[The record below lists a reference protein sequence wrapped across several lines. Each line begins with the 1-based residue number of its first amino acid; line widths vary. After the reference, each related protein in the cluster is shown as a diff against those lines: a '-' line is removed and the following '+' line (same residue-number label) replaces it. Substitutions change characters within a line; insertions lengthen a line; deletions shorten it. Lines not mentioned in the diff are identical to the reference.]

1 MTDIFEKGIEKL
13 ENQTPFDEAVESV
26 SAYASY
32 TDQKESVFAMMIK
45 KNFTTDEDKK
55 KFVKFANTFHK
66 TIKLGSKIDSMKS
79 FDYTKQFIE
88 DSLFRIYRGDN
99 IDSILKYAE
108 AMYKDKVDYKYLLE
122 HVNNNESS
130 L

>member
-13 ENQTPFDEAVESV
+13 ENQTPFDEAVGSV
-26 SAYASY
+26 SSYASY
-32 TDQKESVFAMMIK
+32 TDQKESTFAMIIK

-55 KFVKFANTFHK
+55 KFVKFADTFHK
-66 TIKLGSKIDSMKS
+66 AIKLGLNIDSMRS
-79 FDYTKQFIE
+79 TDYSKQFIE

-108 AMYKDKVDYKYLLE
+108 AMYKDNVDTKHFLE
-122 HVNNNESS
+122 HYNKESF

>member
-1 MTDIFEKGIEKL
+1 MFDIFKKGIEKL
-13 ENQTPFDEAVESV
+13 ENQTPFDEAVGSV

-32 TDQKESVFAMMIK
+32 TDQKESVFAMIIK

-55 KFVKFANTFHK
+55 KFVKFADTFYK
-66 TIKLGSKIDSMKS
+66 TIKLGLNIDSMRS
-79 FDYTKQFIE
+79 TDYSKQFIE
-88 DSLFRIYRGDN
+88 DSLSRIYRGDN

-108 AMYKDKVDYKYLLE
+108 AMYKDKVDYKCFLE
-122 HVNNNESS
+122 HYNKESS